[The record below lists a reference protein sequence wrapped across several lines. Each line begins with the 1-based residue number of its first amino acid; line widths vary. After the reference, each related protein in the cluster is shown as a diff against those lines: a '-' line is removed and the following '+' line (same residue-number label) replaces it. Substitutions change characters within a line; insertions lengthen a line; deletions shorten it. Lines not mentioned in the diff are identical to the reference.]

1 MHFDLINDSLLH
13 FNDNFRGS
21 LPFFFISFNHHVH
34 PSSLLSAESVSL
46 FFSQATSP
54 PDWYCCYIYSPSLWH
69 LQTLPLHRGI
79 SAQLVYFFFTLREN
93 LGIQSKLQN
102 CTILSLL
109 TQFLNKKL
117 KDIFITCVETLKYL
131 LLISKVSHYLLAWSL
146 SLPLA
151 FLLCLSLTLSISES
165 SAWLLGSFSCYK
177 VLLASWIMSVQMILK
192 SIPSIL
198 FSHLSSS
205 CVVWNSSRTFTL
217 SCSIFFLQ
225 MNTCQTKLILLPST
239 LGSACQI
246 PFLHQ

>member
-1 MHFDLINDSLLH
+1 MHFNLINDSLLH

-21 LPFFFISFNHHVH
+21 LPFFISFNHHVH
-34 PSSLLSAESVSL
+34 PSSLQSAESVSL

-79 SAQLVYFFFTLREN
+79 SAQLVYFSFTLREN

-117 KDIFITCVETLKYL
+117 KDIFITYVETLKYL

-146 SLPLA
+146 SLPPGFSSLFVLNSEHIWKFSLIA
-151 FLLCLSLTLSISES
+151 GLFLLLQSSVSFLDNVCTNDTQICSFHLVLSPEFQLCCLKFQPNIHT
-165 SAWLLGSFSCYK
+165 
-177 VLLASWIMSVQMILK
+177 Q
-192 SIPSIL
+192 L
-198 FSHLSSS
+198 F
-205 CVVWNSSRTFTL
+205 NF
-217 SCSIFFLQ
+217 
-225 MNTCQTKLILLPST
+225 LPSNEH
-239 LGSACQI
+239 L
-246 PFLHQ
+246 PN

>member
-1 MHFDLINDSLLH
+1 MTPYSILMTTSEV
-13 FNDNFRGS
+13 
-21 LPFFFISFNHHVH
+21 PFLFYQFQPSC
-34 PSSLLSAESVSL
+34 SSLFSPVCGICVLIFLSSHIP
-46 FFSQATSP
+46 T
-54 PDWYCCYIYSPSLWH
+54 WYCCYIYSPSLWH
-69 LQTLPLHRGI
+69 LQTLPVHRGI
-79 SAQLVYFFFTLREN
+79 SAQLVYFSFTLREN

-117 KDIFITCVETLKYL
+117 KDIFITYVETLKYL

-151 FLLCLSLTLSISES
+151 FRLCLSLTLSISES

-177 VLLASWIMSVQMILK
+177 VLSASWIMSVQMILK

-205 CVVWNSSRTFTL
+205 CVVWNSGQTFTQL
-217 SCSIFFLQ
+217 FNF
-225 MNTCQTKLILLPST
+225 LPSNEH
-239 LGSACQI
+239 L
-246 PFLHQ
+246 PN